1 VRTSNGTS
9 SDQPPLSDLTFV
21 SDSAEVNRVTP
32 GDKDDQSRFQ
42 TTPVIS
48 ESISKPGICAAAA
61 AKGDI
66 SGGGNSGE
74 GLPAASGGEP
84 RRRKL
89 GAASWSPVNGT
100 IACGGGGVNKSRNSG
115 GVDFKIPVS
124 PTRSRSVTI
133 GKLRSGENAH
143 KVGTVIFTS
152 AYCA

>member
-1 VRTSNGTS
+1 VI
-9 SDQPPLSDLTFV
+9 
-21 SDSAEVNRVTP
+21 P

-48 ESISKPGICAAAA
+48 ESIIKPVICAATA
-61 AKGDI
+61 AKGDVAA
-66 SGGGNSGE
+66 GGGNSDE
-74 GLPAASGGEP
+74 GSPAVPAGEP

-100 IACGGGGVNKSRNSG
+100 IAGGSGGADKSRNSG
-115 GVDFKIPVS
+115 VVDFKIPVA
-124 PTRSRSVTI
+124 PARSRSVTI

-152 AYCA
+152 VQ

>member
-1 VRTSNGTS
+1 M
-9 SDQPPLSDLTFV
+9 
-21 SDSAEVNRVTP
+21 TP

-48 ESISKPGICAAAA
+48 ESISNSICSAAA
-61 AKGDI
+61 AKGDVA
-66 SGGGNSGE
+66 GGGKSDE
-74 GLPAASGGEP
+74 GSPVASGGEP

-100 IACGGGGVNKSRNSG
+100 IAAAGGGSGADKSRLGSS
-115 GVDFKIPVS
+115 GVDFKIPVA